1 MKQAFRIFQQPLR
14 RGFKAGFQRGTQV
27 QHQAAPLD
35 PVPRRAAVGAE
46 AVSRV
51 IDVVIADR
59 VPAGVEMLVNAVL
72 PFARHVVNN
81 HRGDAQGA
89 VEPFTVVGHVIND
102 QEGFH
107 GVHVGVTAAVIFRF
121 AEGFVPGLQAH
132 LLLFA
137 PEVAL
142 NHLDGI
148 VQQLACLRVA
158 GGDGARRAQQDEEV
172 LIALLGRINHAF
184 IVYAGVPAAVLFIAQ
199 RTVQGINAVLNQRV
213 RAGAPHVRRHR
224 VNVQHAGGDP
234 QMGAHIAAH
243 LPVIAQPAKAGRYG
257 GVFTEIENAV
267 GLLFEPAVMAQGVK
281 PFHVRV
287 LS

>member
-1 MKQAFRIFQQPLR
+1 M
-14 RGFKAGFQRGTQV
+14 
-27 QHQAAPLD
+27 
-35 PVPRRAAVGAE
+35 
-46 AVSRV
+46 
-51 IDVVIADR
+51 
-59 VPAGVEMLVNAVL
+59 
-72 PFARHVVNN
+72 
-81 HRGDAQGA
+81 
-89 VEPFTVVGHVIND
+89 GHVIDD

-107 GVHVGVTAAVIFRF
+107 GVHVGVTAAIVFRF
-121 AEGFVPGLQAH
+121 AEGFIPGLQAH

-148 VQQLACLRVA
+148 VQQLTCLRVTR
-158 GGDGARRAQQDEEV
+158 GHGARRAQQDEEV

-184 IVYAGVPAAVLFIAQ
+184 IVNAGVPAAVLFVAQ
-199 RTVQGINAVLNQRV
+199 RAVQGVNAVLNQGICT
-213 RAGAPHVRRHR
+213 GASHVRRHR

-234 QMGAHIAAH
+234 QMRAHIATH
-243 LPVIAQPAKAGRYG
+243 LAVIAQPAKAGRHG
-257 GVFTEIENAV
+257 GIFAEIENAV

>member
-1 MKQAFRIFQQPLR
+1 
-14 RGFKAGFQRGTQV
+14 
-27 QHQAAPLD
+27 
-35 PVPRRAAVGAE
+35 
-46 AVSRV
+46 
-51 IDVVIADR
+51 
-59 VPAGVEMLVNAVL
+59 MLVNAVL

-107 GVHVGVTAAVIFRF
+107 GVHVGVTAAIVFRF
-121 AEGFVPGLQAH
+121 AEGFIPGLQAH

-148 VQQLACLRVA
+148 VQQLTCLRVTR
-158 GGDGARRAQQDEEV
+158 GHGARRAQQDEEV
-172 LIALLGRINHAF
+172 LIALLGGVNDAF
-184 IVYAGVPAAVLFIAQ
+184 IVYAGVPAAVLLVAQ
-199 RTVQGINAVLNQRV
+199 RTVEGINAVLNQGICT
-213 RAGAPHVRRHR
+213 GASHVRRHR

-234 QMGAHIAAH
+234 QMRAHIAAH
-243 LPVIAQPAKAGRYG
+243 LAVIAQPAKAGRYG

-281 PFHVRV
+281 PFHVRI

>member
-1 MKQAFRIFQQPLR
+1 M
-14 RGFKAGFQRGTQV
+14 
-27 QHQAAPLD
+27 
-35 PVPRRAAVGAE
+35 PRRAAVGAE

-59 VPAGVEMLVNAVL
+59 VPVGVEMLVNAVL

-107 GVHVGVTAAVIFRF
+107 GVHVGVTAAIVFRF

-184 IVYAGVPAAVLFIAQ
+184 IVYAGVPAAVLLVAQ
-199 RTVQGINAVLNQRV
+199 RTVQGINAVLNQGV

-224 VNVQHAGGDP
+224 VHMQHAGGDP
-234 QMGAHIAAH
+234 QMCAHIATH

>member
-1 MKQAFRIFQQPLR
+1 M
-14 RGFKAGFQRGTQV
+14 G
-27 QHQAAPLD
+27 
-35 PVPRRAAVGAE
+35 
-46 AVSRV
+46 
-51 IDVVIADR
+51 
-59 VPAGVEMLVNAVL
+59 
-72 PFARHVVNN
+72 HVV
-81 HRGDAQGA
+81 D
-89 VEPFTVVGHVIND
+89 D

-121 AEGFVPGLQAH
+121 AEGFIPGLQAH

-137 PEVAL
+137 PEVTL

-148 VQQLACLRVA
+148 VQQPACLRVA
-158 GGDGARRAQQDEEV
+158 RGHGARCAQQDEEV

-184 IVYAGVPAAVLFIAQ
+184 IVNAGVPAAVLFVAQ
-199 RTVQGINAVLNQRV
+199 RTVQGINAVLNQGV

-224 VNVQHAGGDP
+224 VHVQHAGGDP

-243 LPVIAQPAKAGRYG
+243 LPVIAQPAKAGWYG

>member
-1 MKQAFRIFQQPLR
+1 M
-14 RGFKAGFQRGTQV
+14 
-27 QHQAAPLD
+27 
-35 PVPRRAAVGAE
+35 
-46 AVSRV
+46 
-51 IDVVIADR
+51 
-59 VPAGVEMLVNAVL
+59 
-72 PFARHVVNN
+72 
-81 HRGDAQGA
+81 
-89 VEPFTVVGHVIND
+89 
-102 QEGFH
+102 
-107 GVHVGVTAAVIFRF
+107 HVGVTAAIVFRF
-121 AEGFVPGLQAH
+121 AEGFIPGLQAH
-132 LLLFA
+132 LLLLA

-148 VQQLACLRVA
+148 VQQPPRLRVA

-184 IVYAGVPAAVLFIAQ
+184 IPNAGVPAAVLFVAQ
-199 RTVQGINAVLNQRV
+199 RAVQGVNAVLNQGICT
-213 RAGAPHVRRHR
+213 GASHVRRHR

-234 QMGAHIAAH
+234 QMRAHIATH
-243 LPVIAQPAKAGRYG
+243 LAVIAQPAKAGRYG